1 MLHKIYFYN
10 TLFKT
15 VSDSTLW
22 LYVETLIEKSAKPS
36 YDSHVFRRLRAFSGL
51 VPTPAGE
58 ESLDIWLEQA
68 RLMVDEAEL
77 PDREKRK
84 RILESLKGPA
94 FEIAQAVR
102 ANDPDATPDDYLAA
116 LEKVFGSTETGE
128 DVYIAFRS
136 MRQHFGEKLSDFLR
150 RIERTLTKV
159 VQKGGLLPTQRD
171 GARIEQLLRGAT
183 ESELML
189 VQLRIRERRHCPP
202 RFLELLNEVREEEDR
217 QLVRRKTTLGTAKA
231 TVRRFSATEDML
243 ASPSETVKLQNEIE
257 QLKTKISKMTLDCIQ
272 QQAQRSRQGGDA
284 TARFPSSVRRD
295 PQERYTEM
303 SRKETLFCY
312 RCGEDG
318 HVSRRC
324 VAAQDSSKVISK
336 LISALRR
343 QRHNEVM
350 SRPALSRP
358 ALFIPPS
365 FQVSLMAWWVRLH

>member
-1 MLHKIYFYN
+1 METF
-10 TLFKT
+10 FQ
-15 VSDSTLW
+15 V
-22 LYVETLIEKSAKPS
+22 VETLIEKSAKPS

-94 FEIAQAVR
+94 FDIAQAVR
-102 ANDPDATPDDYLAA
+102 ANDPDATPDDYIAA
-116 LEKVFGSTETGE
+116 LEK
-128 DVYIAFRS
+128 
-136 MRQHFGEKLSDFLR
+136 HFGEKLSDFLR

-257 QLKTKISKMTLDCIQ
+257 Q
-272 QQAQRSRQGGDA
+272 QGRDA
-284 TARFPSSVRRD
+284 TARFPSSARRD
-295 PQERYTEM
+295 PQERCTEM
-303 SRKETLFCY
+303 RRKETFFCY

-343 QRHNEVM
+343 QRHNE
-350 SRPALSRP
+350 SSPKRKAHKKEQPYLRKSEP
-358 ALFIPPS
+358 F
-365 FQVSLMAWWVRLH
+365 

>member
-1 MLHKIYFYN
+1 LAIIILTNWCKGEGVDPNHALVVSQVPEGTETGDIEKALEHIKALGRVRVRGR
-10 TLFKT
+10 LFEPQTQSLVVLCECKGK
-15 VSDSTLW
+15 VSAESVPREIHPLEGGSPW
-22 LYVETLIEKSAKPS
+22 ALKPVPIETLIEKSAKPS

-257 QLKTKISKMTLDCIQ
+257 QLKTKISKMTLDAS
-272 QQAQRSRQGGDA
+272 QAHVEDEPRQSHKTKTVKQEERSAVKCPG
-284 TARFPSSVRRD
+284 
-295 PQERYTEM
+295 
-303 SRKETLFCY
+303 
-312 RCGEDG
+312 
-318 HVSRRC
+318 
-324 VAAQDSSKVISK
+324 
-336 LISALRR
+336 
-343 QRHNEVM
+343 
-350 SRPALSRP
+350 
-358 ALFIPPS
+358 
-365 FQVSLMAWWVRLH
+365 

>member
-1 MLHKIYFYN
+1 PPFQAPLSPKSRLRTTPQSSIPMETF
-10 TLFKT
+10 FQ
-15 VSDSTLW
+15 V
-22 LYVETLIEKSAKPS
+22 VETLIEKSAKPS
-36 YDSHVFRRLRAFSGL
+36 YDSHVFRWLRAFSGL

-102 ANDPDATPDDYLAA
+102 ANDPDATPDDYIAA

-159 VQKGGLLPTQRD
+159 VQKGRLLPTQRD

-243 ASPSETVKLQNEIE
+243 ASPSETAMAVTFKDTTQ
-257 QLKTKISKMTLDCIQ
+257 K
-272 QQAQRSRQGGDA
+272 AQRSRQGGDA

-343 QRHNEVM
+343 QRHNELVH
-350 SRPALSRP
+350 
-358 ALFIPPS
+358 
-365 FQVSLMAWWVRLH
+365 RLAQRTNVFSVNE